1 MQYWLFV
8 IKASPPKIGRD
19 FFSLRIL
26 GTSLKQR
33 THLFQDQKWLWTKLT
48 VFHLYSLDFYP
59 YGLEKHSRI
68 HSIICLKIEKN
79 ELKTQEDFLVGIWQ
93 SDVTKLVDSMIT
105 ADVEEGLEA
114 HRFDANNL
122 QLSRY
127 DVSIPYAADNIDMDD
142 VNDYDGQTNLYSLL

>member
-1 MQYWLFV
+1 MV
-8 IKASPPKIGRD
+8 
-19 FFSLRIL
+19 
-26 GTSLKQR
+26 
-33 THLFQDQKWLWTKLT
+33 
-48 VFHLYSLDFYP
+48 
-59 YGLEKHSRI
+59 E
-68 HSIICLKIEKN
+68 
-79 ELKTQEDFLVGIWQ
+79 IWQ

-142 VNDYDGQTNLYSLL
+142 VNDYDGQANLYSLL